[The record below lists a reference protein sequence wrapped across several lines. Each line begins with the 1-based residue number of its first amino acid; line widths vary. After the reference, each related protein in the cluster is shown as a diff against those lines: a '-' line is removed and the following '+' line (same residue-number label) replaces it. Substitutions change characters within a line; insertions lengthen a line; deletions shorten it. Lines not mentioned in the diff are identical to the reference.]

1 MKNRNAFTMIE
12 LIFVIVI
19 IGILASVAVPK
30 LATTRDDGYNAKDC
44 KNTST
49 CISELI
55 SEYTARETT
64 TKSQYLAC
72 REAES
77 STHNSISIAIVGNEI
92 RVSGAPDAC
101 SHLNTSFDFS
111 GRKVSF

>member
-1 MKNRNAFTMIE
+1 MIE

-19 IGILASVAVPK
+19 IGILASVAIPK
-30 LATTRDDGYNAKDC
+30 LAATRDDSYNAKDC

-49 CISELI
+49 CITELI

-77 STHNSISIAIVGNEI
+77 STQNSISITIVGNEI
-92 RVSGAPDAC
+92 RVSGAPNAC
-101 SHLNTSFDFS
+101 SHLNTSFGFS
-111 GRKVSF
+111 GNRVSF